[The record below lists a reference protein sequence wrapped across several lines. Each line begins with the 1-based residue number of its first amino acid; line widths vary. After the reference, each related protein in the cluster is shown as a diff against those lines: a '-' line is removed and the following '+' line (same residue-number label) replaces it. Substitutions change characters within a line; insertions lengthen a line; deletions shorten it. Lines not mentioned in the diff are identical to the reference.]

1 MDNKKRTFGIIV
13 AVGVIA
19 ALLAAGSAGT
29 GLSQEEY
36 NVVSASNAG
45 TGINY
50 QGMLTDSGGNPL
62 DGTYEMTFRLYEVP
76 SGGTALDTDT
86 HPVEV
91 ENGLFNTEIDFA
103 QWYFDGRALWLGIK
117 VGADAEMT
125 PRQELRPVPY
135 ALSLV
140 PGARIVGNTPDA
152 LRIENKGDHAVYGLA
167 SNSGD
172 VRNYGGFFVADG
184 SRGRGVYG
192 KASNTGDAI
201 NYGGFFYASGTE
213 GRGVFGQAAGTDG
226 IGVKG
231 WASDDGDVENYG
243 GHFTATGSR
252 GIGVYGR
259 AETISGRENYGGW
272 FETGGHY
279 GKAVYAKNNANGNYG
294 YIGGS
299 TYGVYGNGMWA
310 GVKGESKSDGVVGE
324 NTQTGDRGILGG
336 EHVGVEGRS
345 NLNGGYFE
353 ASGSYGTGVKG
364 KASNAGDVQNT
375 GGWFEADGKE
385 GRAVYASAYGTEGT
399 GIVARGGPSGYAA
412 EFQGKVLITGRDTG
426 NPVMELGEGLDY
438 AEGFDV
444 SGKQNEIAPGTVLI
458 IDPDTPG
465 KLTISDTPYDTKV
478 AGIVA
483 GAKGQG
489 SGVRLGADQFDF
501 DVALAGRVYC
511 NVDATEA
518 GVEPGDLLTTPAIP
532 GYAMKATDYER
543 AQGAILG
550 KAMERLEE
558 GEKGQIL
565 VLVTLQ

>member
-1 MDNKKRTFGIIV
+1 MDKEKRTFWIIV
-13 AVGVIA
+13 AVGIIA

-36 NVVSASNAG
+36 NVVGTSNPG

-86 HPVEV
+86 HSVEV
-91 ENGLFNTEIDFA
+91 ENGLFNTEIDFD
-103 QWYFDGRALWLGIK
+103 QSYFDGRALWLGIT

-192 KASNTGDAI
+192 KASNTGDYV

-213 GRGVFGQAAGTDG
+213 GRGVFGQATGSKG

-231 WASDDGDVENYG
+231 WASDEGLVDNYG
-243 GHFTATGSR
+243 GHFTASGNG
-252 GIGVYGR
+252 GIGVYG
-259 AETISGRENYGGW
+259 
-272 FETGGHY
+272 
-279 GKAVYAKNNANGNYG
+279 V
-294 YIGGS
+294 GGS
-299 TYGVYGNGMWA
+299 CGVYGETKTYGYGLYTPNNLYVGTDIKVGGGCVMEGPLTIHDA
-310 GVKGESKSDGVVGE
+310 FYVGE
-324 NTQTGDRGILGG
+324 GG
-336 EHVGVEGRS
+336 VYPFRVTESGFVLVGGNMETFG
-345 NLNGGYFE
+345 NFE
-353 ASGSYGTGVKG
+353 AWNGIYAEAGT
-364 KASNAGDVQNT
+364 NDYAGDFR
-375 GGWFEADGKE
+375 GG
-385 GRAVYASAYGTEGT
+385 VYAEA
-399 GIVARGGPSGYAA
+399 GPSDYAA

-444 SGKQNEIAPGTVLI
+444 SDENKIVPGTVLI
-458 IDPDTPG
+458 IDPDNHG

-483 GAKGQG
+483 GANGMG
-489 SGVRLGADQFDF
+489 SGVRLGADQFDY

-518 GVEPGDLLTTPAIP
+518 GVEPGDLLTTSATP

-550 KAMERLEE
+550 KAMERLEK
-558 GEKGQIL
+558 GENGQIL